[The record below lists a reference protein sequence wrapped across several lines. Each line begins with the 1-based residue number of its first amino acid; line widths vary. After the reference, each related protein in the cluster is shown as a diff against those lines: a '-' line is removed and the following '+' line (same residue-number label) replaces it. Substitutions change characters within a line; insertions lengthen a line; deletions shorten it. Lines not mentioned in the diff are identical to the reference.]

1 MRRKKRSAIQ
11 DEDSNPFSLS
21 LGDLM
26 AGLLLIFILLLS
38 STMLTLEDIIA
49 EKKSQLEN
57 LDERERIKKEL
68 IVELTDKLKTYGV
81 QIDPQ
86 TGVLRM
92 ESDLLFGTNEDEL
105 SEDGKKHLHSFI
117 PEYARILLSK
127 RRYREQIAQLIIE
140 GHTDDTTSFKEDK
153 KAAYTHNLGLSLDRA
168 QNVAEYVFEVLF
180 KDKDKDKDKYKEDFR
195 RLLSVNGR
203 SFMAPLGSYGQN
215 IQVDGENWEDRIK
228 KLNQTEK
235 MRKENRRVELQ
246 FRLKDWDM
254 YDSINQTA
262 TDEGMTIER

>member
-11 DEDSNPFSLS
+11 DEASNPFSLS

-38 STMLTLEDIIA
+38 STMLTLENIIA

-68 IVELTDKLKTYGV
+68 IAELTYELKEYNV

-105 SEDGKKHLHSFI
+105 SEDGKKHLHRFI
-117 PEYARILLSK
+117 PEYAGILLSK
-127 RRYREQIAQLIIE
+127 KRYREQIAQLIIE

-153 KAAYTHNLGLSLDRA
+153 KAAYTYNLGLSLDRA
-168 QNVAEYVFEVLF
+168 QNVAEYVFEVPF
-180 KDKDKDKDKYKEDFR
+180 AYKQDFR

-215 IQVDGENWEDRIK
+215 IQVGSENWEDRIK

>member
-1 MRRKKRSAIQ
+1 MRRKKRSTVVHDDA
-11 DEDSNPFSLS
+11 NPFSLS

-49 EKKSQLEN
+49 EKRSQLEN
-57 LDERERIKKEL
+57 IDEREQIKKEL
-68 IVELTDKLKTYGV
+68 IAELTHELKEYNV

-105 SEDGKKHLHSFI
+105 SKNGKQYLLSFI

-127 RRYREQIAQLIIE
+127 SKYREQIAQLIIE
-140 GHTDDTTSFKEDK
+140 GHADNKSSFDTAK
-153 KAAYTHNLGLSLDRA
+153 KAYTHNLALSLRRSLR
-168 QNVAEYVFEVLF
+168 VAEHIFKTMETFEY
-180 KDKDKDKDKYKEDFR
+180 DQEFR

-203 SFMAPLGSYGQN
+203 SFMVPLGSYGSI
-215 IQVDGENWEDRIK
+215 IQESEANWENKIEE
-228 KLNQTEK
+228 LNSTDK
-235 MRKENRRVELQ
+235 MRQQNRRVELQ

-254 YDSINQTA
+254 YTQINRVSVQ
-262 TDEGMTIER
+262 EVKIER

>member
-1 MRRKKRSAIQ
+1 
-11 DEDSNPFSLS
+11 
-21 LGDLM
+21 M

-57 LDERERIKKEL
+57 LDGREQIKKEL
-68 IVELTDKLKTYGV
+68 IAELTSVLKKYDDV

-92 ESDLLFGTNEDEL
+92 ESDLLFVTNEDEL
-105 SEDGKKHLHSFI
+105 SEDGKKHLHCFI
-117 PEYARILLSK
+117 PEYAGILLSK

-153 KAAYTHNLGLSLDRA
+153 KAAYTYNLGLSLDRA
-168 QNVAEYVFEVLF
+168 QNVAEYVFEVPF
-180 KDKDKDKDKYKEDFR
+180 AYKQDFR

-215 IQVDGENWEDRIK
+215 IQVDSENWEDRIK